1 MISRLG
7 LTGEGV
13 GVGVAGVGVGVPG
26 VGVGVLGVAVG
37 VPGVGVGVP
46 GGGTVIF
53 VLESAGFPSSE
64 DNPRPFCKTR
74 STAC

>member
-1 MISRLG
+1 VISRLG

-26 VGVGVLGVAVG
+26 VGVGVT
-37 VPGVGVGVP
+37 

-74 STAC
+74 PTGC

>member
-1 MISRLG
+1 LPESRWVFL
-7 LTGEGV
+7 ESGV
-13 GVGVAGVGVGVPG
+13 GVT
-26 VGVGVLGVAVG
+26 
-37 VPGVGVGVP
+37 
-46 GGGTVIF
+46 GGDTVIF